1 MTTYDVFTERAADL
15 GYPRAP
21 GQTIEEYRAAVTASG
36 ALSDGDLERLTRLA
50 RDAAY
55 SAREP
60 GPDDARAA
68 TRAAA
73 GVLRDLRRGTA
84 LSQRITGLYRRR

>member
-1 MTTYDVFTERAADL
+1 VTTYDVFTERAADL
-15 GYPRAP
+15 GYPRAR

-60 GPDDARAA
+60 GTDDARAA